1 MAGHLHKS
9 FSDQQVKALLERYVS
24 QEIKLEHIVGVL
36 KIRRSRFFEILKE
49 YRADPQGFTVAY
61 QRKSCPRKLAPEIE
75 KNILRELRFEKQLIG
90 NPDVPLRSYNY
101 SYVRDRLREV
111 YRQKVSV
118 PTIIKRAKEHDFY
131 LSKPKRKAH
140 DREVLTNYVGELVQH
155 DSSHHKWAPDAG
167 VKWHLITSLDDH
179 SRLLLYADF
188 VDRETSWDHISALE
202 NVVLHYGV
210 PYAYY
215 TDCHSIF
222 RFVQGR
228 DSIWRKHYLVT
239 DDIDPQWKTV
249 LRECGIDPR
258 YALSPQ
264 AKGKIERPYGWLQ
277 DRIVRTCARESVTTI
292 SQAREVLQA
301 EKHRYNYRQVHS
313 TTGEVPIMRFRRA
326 LREKRTLFRD
336 FEVPPPFRSTK
347 DIFSLKAERVVDQYR
362 KISFNNLEFKLEGVS
377 ARDRVQ
383 LRIVPDVGDG
393 LAEIRFWCE
402 DRFLGIRKIRSDSLN
417 LVHF

>member
-9 FSDQQVKALLERYVS
+9 FSDQQVRALLKRYVD
-24 QEIKLEHIVGVL
+24 QEIKLEHILGVL
-36 KIRRSRFFEILKE
+36 KIGRSRFFRILKD
-49 YRADPQGFTVAY
+49 YRADPQGFSVAY
-61 QRKSCPRKLAPEIE
+61 QRKDGPRKLAPEID
-75 KNILRELRFEKQLIG
+75 KNILRELSFEKRLIE
-90 NPDVPLRSYNY
+90 NPDVPLQGYNY
-101 SYVRDRLREV
+101 SYVRDRLRER

-155 DSSHHKWAPDAG
+155 DSSEHKWAPDAG
-167 VKWHLITSLDDH
+167 RKWHLITSLDDH

-188 VDRETSWDHISALE
+188 VERETSWDHISALE
-202 NVVLHYGV
+202 SVVLRYGV

-239 DDIDPQWKTV
+239 DDIDPQWKQV
-249 LRECGIDPR
+249 LRECRIDPL

-277 DRIVRTCARESVTTI
+277 DRIVRTCARENVTTI
-292 SQAREVLQA
+292 SQAREVLQS
-301 EKHRYNYRQVHS
+301 EKHRYNNRQVHT
-313 TTGEVPIMRFRRA
+313 TTGEIPMMRFRRA

-377 ARDRVQ
+377 VRDRVQ
-383 LRIVPDVGDG
+383 LRIVPDVGHG

-402 DRFLGIRKIRSDSLN
+402 DRLLGIRKIKSDGLN